1 MQVMNIGILSDVARS
16 TEDTSQKVVEITRGY
31 PFEKQNWK
39 ISREETSIVQKTVK
53 AKIFLWTL
61 ETRHI

>member
-1 MQVMNIGILSDVARS
+1 MNIGILSDVARS

-39 ISREETSIVQKTVK
+39 ISREETSIV
-53 AKIFLWTL
+53 
-61 ETRHI
+61 